1 MMKYDINTLEF
12 ESFKDF
18 LFNNFISSFSISS
31 FKSINM
37 LRSIDDI
44 YKRQNEIKQAIE
56 CSRDISSLIEDDK
69 EFFNLF
75 YTLNDSTK
83 SFDPVDFIVIKNFL
97 VKIKQLKNFIDE
109 KKFQYLSGYSESF
122 ASYDYLSDLIIQSI
136 DDKGVIKDN
145 ATATLSE
152 IRYGINQYKNS
163 IKKLLSG
170 IFNSSNSDKFIQEK
184 VIVLRNGRYTI
195 PCKTNFSQY
204 IQGIIQDKSV
214 SGQTLYIEPSS
225 CVSEN
230 NAMQELIIAESAEIA
245 KIIYSL
251 ISAVKASLI
260 DLNKTVKNYSYLIM
274 ILELGI
280 FYSSKE
286 YTFGEYGDSMEF
298 SQIHHPLLY
307 LRKGEGSIPIDFNI
321 DKQGD
326 IIVITGPNTGGKTAA
341 LKSIGLNHLI
351 SYCGLP
357 VFGHYFKF
365 MMFERIYADIGDNQS
380 IIMDLSTFSSHMVN
394 INNII
399 THSGDKTLVLFDELG
414 TGTEP
419 REGASLAVAILKN
432 LVKKN
437 ATVIVT
443 THFTEVKNYAL
454 NSDNAYFYSVDFD
467 YDNLLP
473 RYKLIKGVMGKSDP
487 IMIAERLGFSSDVI
501 EDAKNELLKY
511 KSSLEMQVEELNRM
525 KAEAEHTKKILQV
538 KEQELLEKEEL
549 LTEAKKELD
558 KRLNT
563 KEMELLEETY
573 ALLQKGKRL
582 ANQKIKLSDKEID
595 EAIKDTASKIT
606 EIKSKQVVVDDIKV
620 NDIVFL
626 DKYNAQVKVLDING
640 NNVTVDLNGLKMK
653 MKKSDIVGHKVEQVK
668 EKQVKIT
675 NNTSKSS
682 TKRELLLVGKR
693 VEEALDLLEKFIDDL
708 LLTNYD
714 KAYIIHGRGSGQLRK
729 AVHEYLRTHPR
740 VKKYNLAENND
751 GGNAVTI
758 IEL

>member
-1 MMKYDINTLEF
+1 MMKYDIKTLEF

-18 LFNNFISSFSISS
+18 LLNNFISSFSTSS
-31 FKSINM
+31 FKSINI
-37 LRSIDDI
+37 LHNVDDI
-44 YKRQNEIKQAIE
+44 YKRQNEIKQAVE
-56 CSRDISSLIEDDK
+56 FSKDVLELVEDDK

-97 VKIKQLKNFIDE
+97 VKIKQLKQLIDD
-109 KKFQYLSGYSESF
+109 KNYKYLSAYSESF
-122 ASYDYLSDLIIQSI
+122 ASYDYLSDLIVQSI

-145 ATATLSE
+145 ATTALSE
-152 IRYGINQYKNS
+152 IRHGINQHKGS
-163 IKKLLSG
+163 IRKILSG
-170 IFNSSNSDKFIQEK
+170 MFNSSNADKFIQEK

-251 ISAVKASLI
+251 ISAIKASLI
-260 DLNKTVKNYSYLIM
+260 DLNKTVKLYSYLIM

-280 FYSSKE
+280 FYSNKE
-286 YTFGEYGDSMEF
+286 YTFGECSSNMEF
-298 SQIHHPLLY
+298 SKIHHPLLY
-307 LRKGEGSIPIDFNI
+307 LRKGSGSIPIDFNV

-357 VFGHYFKF
+357 VFGNYFKF
-365 MMFERIYADIGDNQS
+365 MMFESIYADIGDNQS

-399 THSGDKTLVLFDELG
+399 TRSGNKSLVLFDELG

-432 LVKKN
+432 LVSKN

-467 YDNLLP
+467 YDNLSP

-487 IMIAERLGFSSDVI
+487 IMIAERLGFSHDVI
-501 EDAKNELLKY
+501 SEAKNELLKY
-511 KSSLEMQVEELNRM
+511 KSSLEMQVEELN
-525 KAEAEHTKKILQV
+525 K
-538 KEQELLEKEEL
+538 KEEIL
-549 LTEAKKELD
+549 NSAKNELD
-558 KRLNT
+558 KRLKT

-582 ANQKIKLSDKEID
+582 ANQKIKLSDNEID
-595 EAIKDTASKIT
+595 EAIKNTASKIT
-606 EIKSKQVVVDDIKV
+606 EIKAKQEKIDDIKV

-626 DKYNAQVKVLDING
+626 DKYNSSEEDDK
-640 NNVTVDLNGLKMK
+640 
-653 MKKSDIVGHKVEQVK
+653 VK
-668 EKQVKIT
+668 E
-675 NNTSKSS
+675 
-682 TKRELLLVGKR
+682 
-693 VEEALDLLEKFIDDL
+693 DKFNLNI
-708 LLTNYD
+708 
-714 KAYIIHGRGSGQLRK
+714 A
-729 AVHEYLRTHPR
+729 
-740 VKKYNLAENND
+740 NLALKLYVSSEINKLLADSLMSGITKEMLPKKATQNDDVEKKIENIKIKKETD
-751 GGNAVTI
+751 QLKVR
-758 IEL
+758 